1 MRVFS
6 FFFPQLTISIVS
18 KNTYMIPKISTDIKV
33 RVYESTQDY
42 SLVFLGHLRLLTGR
56 FCVAGHSHPLQQVLA
71 KFRLSVLSV
80 SLGCTAAEG
89 GLSLQDL
96 QITSFFIFL
105 MEYKESLC
113 AIREQI
119 IFLLPVMP

>member
-1 MRVFS
+1 M
-6 FFFPQLTISIVS
+6 ISIVS

-33 RVYESTQDY
+33 RVYENTQDY

-56 FCVAGHSHPLQQVLA
+56 FCVLRSTGHSHPLQQVLA

-80 SLGCTAAEG
+80 SLGCTEAEG
-89 GLSLQDL
+89 GLSLQDV

-119 IFLLPVMP
+119 IFPLAVMP

>member
-1 MRVFS
+1 
-6 FFFPQLTISIVS
+6 
-18 KNTYMIPKISTDIKV
+18 MIPKISTDIEV
-33 RVYESTQDY
+33 RVYENTQDY

-56 FCVAGHSHPLQQVLA
+56 FCVARSAGHSHPLPQVLA
-71 KFRLSVLSV
+71 KFGLSVLSV
-80 SLGCTAAEG
+80 SLGCTGAEG
-89 GLSLQDL
+89 GLSLQDV